1 MFDTKK
7 NFFINSQ
14 AAQESGNFVF
24 GETRCPFIPFFLG
37 GGGGR
42 EDRRGLNPKVRGS
55 EPGKAKKNLVAPLR
69 SFVSKNVSK

>member
-1 MFDTKK
+1 MTQRKIFLLIRRRRK
-7 NFFINSQ
+7 NQEILFLEKPGALLYLFFW
-14 AAQESGNFVF
+14 
-24 GETRCPFIPFFLG
+24 

>member
-37 GGGGR
+37 GGK
-42 EDRRGLNPKVRGS
+42 ERRGLNPKVRGS
-55 EPGKAKKNLVAPLR
+55 EPGKTKKT
-69 SFVSKNVSK
+69 